1 MSAPKCPCC
10 RDDVSEPYEY
20 GCWRCLACGAVF
32 DGSTDQDRHQYPIE
46 DQFAR
51 FYDLEDEE

>member
-10 RDDVSEPYEY
+10 QDDVSEPYDF

-32 DGSTDQDRHQYPIE
+32 DGETDQERHQYPVE
-46 DQFAR
+46 DQFPD
-51 FYDLEDEE
+51 YW